1 MTEARE
7 ERDERAATG
16 STPAPGDDGRG
27 RRGGGVR
34 PPRSVQLVETYFRLA
49 PVTVP
54 LYALLCAVVVGAVF
68 MLLTGANPLTAYAAL
83 ARGAFGGVDALANSL
98 ARATPFIGA
107 SLAVAFAFKAGLFNI
122 GAEGQLFI
130 GAVTAAWVGTW
141 ASVAGLPGAV
151 AAPLVL
157 LAGGLGGLLWGAV
170 PGVLKA
176 RTGAHEVI
184 TTIMLN
190 NIAVRLTEW
199 LVSSREPLLLLDP
212 GSSAPQTAPIA
223 GGARLPVIVPS
234 SRLHAG
240 FLLGVLLCALV
251 WWVLQRTTYG
261 FTINAVGLN
270 ADAARYA
277 GMSVAW
283 TVVSVMALSG
293 AFAGVAGAAEVQGG
307 RGLLA
312 PGVFRGIGFDSIS
325 IALLARANPVA
336 VVPAA
341 FLWGAL
347 LSGAPTMQMSA
358 GLSIDLVRVLQALI
372 LLFVAADAIVRTLF
386 RIRAPRGAADQPQVI
401 AKGWGA

>member
-1 MTEARE
+1 MTADR
-7 ERDERAATG
+7 
-16 STPAPGDDGRG
+16 GRG
-27 RRGGGVR
+27 PRRRIASSSGLD
-34 PPRSVQLVETYFRLA
+34 LVESYFRLA

-54 LYALLCAVVVGAVF
+54 LYALLCAVVLGALF
-68 MLLTGANPLTAYAAL
+68 MLATGANPLVAYAAL
-83 ARGAFGGVDALANSL
+83 FDGAFGGLDAIANSL

-122 GAEGQLFI
+122 GAEGQLFV
-130 GAVTAAWVGTW
+130 GAVSAAWVGTW
-141 ASVAGLPGAV
+141 SSVQDLPGV
-151 AAPLVL
+151 LAAPLVL
-157 LAGGLGGLLWGAV
+157 LAGVLGGLLWGGI

-190 NIAVRLTEW
+190 NIAIRLTDW

-212 GSSAPQTAPIA
+212 GSTSAQGRPIA
-223 GGARLPVIVPS
+223 AGARLPQLLGE
-234 SRLHAG
+234 SRLHT
-240 FLLGVLLCALV
+240 GVLVGILLCALV
-251 WWVLQRTTYG
+251 WWLLERTRAG
-261 FTINAVGLN
+261 FTITAVGLN
-270 ADAARYA
+270 PDAARYA

-283 TVVSVMALSG
+283 TIVGVMALSG
-293 AFAGVAGAAEVQGG
+293 AFAGAAGAAEVQGG

-336 VVPAA
+336 IVPAA

-347 LSGAPTMQMSA
+347 LSGAPDMQMSA
-358 GLSIDLVRVLQALI
+358 GLSIDLVRVVQALI

-386 RIRAPRGAADQPQVI
+386 RIRAPRGGRGVEQPQVI
-401 AKGWGA
+401 AKGWGGGA